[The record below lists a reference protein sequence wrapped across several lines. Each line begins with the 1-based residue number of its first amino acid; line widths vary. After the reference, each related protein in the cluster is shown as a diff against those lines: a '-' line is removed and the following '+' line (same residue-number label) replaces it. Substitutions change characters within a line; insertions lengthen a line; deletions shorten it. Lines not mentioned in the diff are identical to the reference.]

1 MRSSITN
8 EWVWPIGLLLA
19 VPALALTCIWSPAT
33 WLTLTFSGLAS
44 GIMLF
49 IMASGLSMIFGLM
62 DVLNFGHGAFITIG
76 AYTGWVVL
84 GLLGGQVSSTHLS
97 LNMLS
102 IVAAS
107 GLAILCAGLLGLLFE
122 RVVVKKVYGDHL
134 KQILITLGGAIIIEQ
149 LVMMIWGPQEKTLA
163 LPAGLSGTLSIAGAT
178 IERYRVFIITIG
190 LAVLVAMHL
199 VLTRT
204 RLGLIVRAGVQDREM
219 VEALGY
225 RIDRVFVLV
234 FMAGA
239 GLAGFGGVLWALS
252 EGSLNSAI
260 GSRTLVLILIVIMIG
275 GPGSIA
281 GTFVASLLVALMG
294 SYMAYLA
301 PKVALAS
308 TVLLMVSI
316 LMWRPGGLFS
326 QEKGR

>member
-1 MRSSITN
+1 VRSLITN
-8 EWVWPIGLLLA
+8 ERVWPIGLLLA
-19 VPALALTCIWSPAT
+19 VPALAMTCIWSPGT
-33 WLTLTFSGLAS
+33 WLTLTFAGLAS

-84 GLLGGQVSSTHLS
+84 GLLGGPVSSTHIS
-97 LNMLS
+97 LNVLS

-107 GLAILCAGLLGLLFE
+107 GLAILCAGLFGLLFE
-122 RVVVKKVYGDHL
+122 RVLVRKVYGDHL
-134 KQILITLGGAIIIEQ
+134 KQILITLGGAIVIEQ
-149 LVMMIWGPQEKTLA
+149 LVMMIWGPQEKTLG
-163 LPAGLSGTLSIAGAT
+163 LPVGLSGTISIAGAT
-178 IERYRVFIITIG
+178 IERYRVFVIAIG
-190 LAVLVAMHL
+190 LAVLLAMHL

-204 RLGLIVRAGVQDREM
+204 RLGLIIRAGVQDREM

-239 GLAGFGGVLWALS
+239 GLAGFGGVLWTLS

-294 SYMAYLA
+294 SYMVYLA
-301 PKVALAS
+301 PKVALAT

-316 LMWRPGGLFS
+316 LMWRPGGLFA
-326 QEKGR
+326 QGKGG

>member
-1 MRSSITN
+1 VRSSITD
-8 EWVWPIGLLLA
+8 EWLWPIGLLVA
-19 VPALALTCIWSPAT
+19 APALALASIGSPST
-33 WLTLTFSGLAS
+33 WLTLTFAALAS
-44 GIMLF
+44 GILLF

-76 AYTGWVVL
+76 AYIGWVVL
-84 GLLGGQVSSTHLS
+84 GLLGGAVSSTYLS
-97 LNMLS
+97 VNVLS
-102 IVAAS
+102 IAAAS
-107 GLAILCAGLLGLLFE
+107 GVAIFCAGLLGLLFE
-122 RVVVKKVYGDHL
+122 RVVIKKVYGDHL
-134 KQILITLGGAIIIEQ
+134 KQILITLGGAIVIEQ

-163 LPAGLSGTLSIAGAT
+163 LPFRLSGTLSIAGAT
-178 IERYRVFIITIG
+178 IERYRVFTIVIG
-190 LAVLVAMHL
+190 LAVLMAMHL

-225 RIDRVFVLV
+225 RIDRLFVLV
-234 FMAGA
+234 FVAGA

-260 GSRTLVLILIVIMIG
+260 GSRTLILILIVIMIG

-281 GTFVASLLVALMG
+281 GTFVASLLVAFMS

-308 TVLLMVSI
+308 TVLLMVAV

-326 QEKGR
+326 QEKG

>member
-1 MRSSITN
+1 MRAIPHGFP
-8 EWVWPIGLLLA
+8 WPVGLLGA
-19 VPALALTCIWSPAT
+19 VCLLALASIGSPAT
-33 WLTLTFSGLAS
+33 WLTLTFAGLAS

-49 IMASGLSMIFGLM
+49 VMASGLSMVFGLM

-76 AYTGWVVL
+76 AYMGWLVL
-84 GLLGGQVSSTHLS
+84 GQLAGPVASANLAA
-97 LNMLS
+97 NM
-102 IVAAS
+102 
-107 GLAILCAGLLGLLFE
+107 LAILAAAGVAVLCACLLGLLFE
-122 RVVVKKVYGDHL
+122 RVVIRNVYGDPL
-134 KQILITLGGAIIIEQ
+134 KQILITLGGAIVIQQ
-149 LVMMIWGPQEKTLA
+149 LVMMIWGPQEKTLG
-163 LPAGLSGTLSIAGAT
+163 LPAALSGTLSVAGAT
-178 IERYRVFIITIG
+178 IERYRVFVIAVG
-190 LAVLVAMHL
+190 LVLLAVMHL
-199 VLTRT
+199 VLSRT
-204 RLGLIVRAGVQDREM
+204 RLGMLVRAGVQDREM

-252 EGSLNSAI
+252 QGSLNAEI
-260 GSRTLVLILIVIMIG
+260 GAQTFVLVLIVVMIG
-275 GPGSIA
+275 GPGSIP

-308 TVLLMVSI
+308 TVLLMVGV
-316 LMWRPGGLFS
+316 LMWRPGGLYG